1 MTCLSC
7 VPRAAI
13 AGVQATATASRLKLY
28 KLTQSDTE
36 VEDEVTAENL
46 GLLLALRTEVEVIGV
61 RQPEEPSVA
70 LPAPLTARRRE
81 GAHTPV
87 MGLIWVAAILEETRF
102 ELLEALWELVAV
114 AEVFWFD

>member
-1 MTCLSC
+1 M
-7 VPRAAI
+7 
-13 AGVQATATASRLKLY
+13 
-28 KLTQSDTE
+28 
-36 VEDEVTAENL
+36 
-46 GLLLALRTEVEVIGV
+46 
-61 RQPEEPSVA
+61 VA

-81 GAHTPV
+81 GARTPV